1 MIDFKIWKNI
11 NLSARLLPIMATI
24 DLRQLDAFVTVVR
37 TGSFTAAASRM
48 GTQKAHVSRLV
59 SHLEDRLGVRL
70 LQRSTR
76 SLTLT
81 EVGRDLY
88 ERATGVLGAL
98 DETERAIRDYQSA
111 PTGTLKLTCGTEFG
125 LLVVNRWIEDYLER
139 FPAMKI
145 DVDYAT
151 RFVDI
156 IHEGFDLAIRLGDLE
171 DSELSARKLGEIDYA
186 LYASPD
192 YIATN
197 GAPRQ
202 PEDLGRHQLIVVAL
216 PGRIMWKLSDGTRVV
231 DVTNEARMQLNNN
244 LAARDMIARGIGI
257 GIIAKIKSDP
267 LVASG
272 RLVRVLDGWTFG
284 PIPIH
289 ALFASSR
296 YLAPKV
302 RTFIDLA
309 AEDMAR
315 EDEFAG

>member
-1 MIDFKIWKNI
+1 MIEFRIWKNI
-11 NLSARLLPIMATI
+11 DLCVTLLPYMATI

-37 TGSFTAAASRM
+37 AGSFTAAATRM

-125 LLVVNRWIEDYLER
+125 LLVVNRWIEEYLQR
-139 FPAMKI
+139 FPAMRI

-171 DSELSARKLGEIDYA
+171 DSELSARKLGEIDYV

-192 YIATN
+192 YLVRH
-197 GAPRQ
+197 GMPRQ
-202 PEDLGRHQLIVVAL
+202 PEDLAGHDLIVAAL
-216 PGRIMWKLSDGTRVV
+216 AGRVSWKLSNGARTV
-231 DVTNEARMQLNNN
+231 DAGSAPRMQLNNN
-244 LAARDMIARGIGI
+244 LAARDAIARGIGI

-272 RLVRVLDGWTFG
+272 QLVRVLDGWSFG

-315 EDEFAG
+315 DDEFAA

>member
-1 MIDFKIWKNI
+1 
-11 NLSARLLPIMATI
+11 LATI
-24 DLRQLDAFVTVVR
+24 NFRQLEAFVTVVR
-37 TGSFTAAASRM
+37 AGSFTAAAVDLA
-48 GTQKAHVSRLV
+48 TQKAHVSRLV

-76 SLTLT
+76 SLALT

-88 ERATGVLGAL
+88 ERASGVLGAL
-98 DETERAIRDYQSA
+98 DATERAIRDYQSA

-125 LLVVNRWIEDYLER
+125 LLVVNRWIEEYLAR
-139 FPAMKI
+139 YPAMKI

-171 DSELSARKLGEIDYA
+171 DSELSARKLGEIDYV

-192 YIATN
+192 YLAAR
-197 GAPRQ
+197 GAPKQ
-202 PEDLGRHQLIVVAL
+202 PEDLDRHDLIMVTL
-216 PGRIMWKLSDGTRVV
+216 PSRIMWRLSDGTRTFE
-231 DVTNEARMQLNNN
+231 VTNEPRIQLNNN
-244 LAARDMIARGIGI
+244 LAARDTIARGVGI
-257 GIIAKIKSDP
+257 GIVAKIKSDP
-267 LVASG
+267 LVHSG
-272 RLVRVLDGWTFG
+272 KLVRVLDGWTFG

-309 AEDMAR
+309 IEDMAR
-315 EDEFAG
+315 EDKSDLEQIALIE

>member
-1 MIDFKIWKNI
+1 MN
-11 NLSARLLPIMATI
+11 
-24 DLRQLDAFVTVVR
+24 
-37 TGSFTAAASRM
+37 
-48 GTQKAHVSRLV
+48 TQKAHISRLV

-125 LLVVNRWIEDYLER
+125 LLVVNRWIEEYLER
-139 FPAMKI
+139 YPSMKV

-156 IHEGFDLAIRLGDLE
+156 IHEGFDLAIRVGDLE
-171 DSELSARKLGEIDYA
+171 NSELSARKLGELNYV
-186 LYASPD
+186 LYASPK
-192 YIATN
+192 YLTAR
-197 GAPRQ
+197 GMPQR
-202 PEDLGRHQLIVVAL
+202 PEDLNGHDLIVAAL
-216 PGRIMWKLSDGTRVV
+216 AGRIAWKLSNGGRTV
-231 DVTNEARMQLNNN
+231 DINPTPRFQLNNN
-244 LAARDMIARGIGI
+244 LAARDAIARGIGI
-257 GIIAKIKSDP
+257 GIVAKIKSDP
-267 LVASG
+267 LVAAG
-272 RLVRVLDGWTFG
+272 QLVRVLNGWSFG
-284 PIPIH
+284 PVPIH

-302 RTFIDLA
+302 RVFVDHAVQDLA
-309 AEDMAR
+309 AM
-315 EDEFAG
+315 DEFGA

>member
-1 MIDFKIWKNI
+1 MDFRFWKN
-11 NLSARLLPIMATI
+11 ADFDAKLLPVMATI
-24 DLRQLDAFVTVVR
+24 DLKQLDAFVTVVR
-37 TGSFTAAASRM
+37 EGSFTAAAERLR
-48 GTQKAHVSRLV
+48 TQKAHVSRLV
-59 SHLEDRLGVRL
+59 SHLEGRLGVRL

-88 ERATGVLGAL
+88 ERASGVLGAL
-98 DETERAIRDYQSA
+98 DETERAVRNYQSA

-125 LLVVNRWIEDYLER
+125 VLVVNRWIEEYLAR
-139 FPAMKI
+139 YPAMKI

-151 RFVDI
+151 RVVDI

-171 DSELSARKLGEIDYA
+171 DSELSARKLGELNYV
-186 LYASPD
+186 LYASPK
-192 YIATN
+192 YIAEHGT
-197 GAPRQ
+197 PSQ
-202 PEDLGRHQLIVVAL
+202 PEDLREHRLIMFTVSD
-216 PGRIMWKLSDGTRVV
+216 RILWKLSDGTRTV
-231 DVTNEARMQLNNN
+231 DVRSSPHMQLNNN
-244 LAARDMIARGIGI
+244 LAARDAIARGIGI

-272 RLVRVLDGWTFG
+272 QLVRVLDGWTFG
-284 PIPIH
+284 PAPIH
-289 ALFASSR
+289 AVFASSR

-315 EDEFAG
+315 EDEFGR